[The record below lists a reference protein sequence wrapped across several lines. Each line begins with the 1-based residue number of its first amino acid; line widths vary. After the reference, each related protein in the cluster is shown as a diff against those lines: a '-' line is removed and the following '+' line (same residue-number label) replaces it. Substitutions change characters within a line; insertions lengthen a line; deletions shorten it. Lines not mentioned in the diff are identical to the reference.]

1 MLFIRLCSL
10 LLQLRIPFLFVLSGL
25 SSDGKNLDRN
35 GVLGGVLNGS
45 SFESSNSSIDAGFPR
60 IVDAADAAAAA
71 AIFGS
76 LVRSNVLF
84 RVLNVYLVLG
94 LY

>member
-1 MLFIRLCSL
+1 M
-10 LLQLRIPFLFVLSGL
+10 LSGL
-25 SSDGKNLDRN
+25 SSDGKNLDLN

-76 LVRSNVLF
+76 LVWSNVLF